1 MTDDELSYL
10 DDNESVEILEII
22 ERRKRSVH
30 PDRAN
35 DLDCMDNVAF
45 RSRSRLNK
53 DTAESLI
60 QMLDDTLSAP
70 SEKNYALSSTEKV
83 LIALRYYATG
93 SFQLV
98 LGDLAKVSQSSAS
111 RAIND
116 VLQNSCIVAAELYT
130 SATNRTRA
138 TTGESG
144 ILPQQWISCCLWS
157 HRLFPYPHNQPS
169 TVFDN
174 SHLRAV
180 LENEVPPEYHLVGD
194 NGYGCRSY
202 LLTPFLDPSTPQE
215 IRYNVAHKAAWNAV
229 ERQYGIMKRRF
240 ACLATSLRCSL
251 QNAMTIIVAIAV
263 LHNMALQMD
272 DVFEEIIE
280 EEDDEG
286 NTPTVANHAAGLA
299 KRNALLSTFFNN

>member
-1 MTDDELSYL
+1 MTDDDLSYL
-10 DDNESVEILEII
+10 DDIESLEILEII
-22 ERRKRSVH
+22 ERRMRSVH

-35 DLDCMDNVAF
+35 DLDCMDNVSF
-45 RSRSRLNK
+45 RSRYRLNK

-116 VLQNSCIVAAELYT
+116 VSKALASLRPNYI
-130 SATNRTRA
+130 R
-138 TTGESG
+138 
-144 ILPQQWISCCLWS
+144 LPQTGLELRQVSQEFYRNSGFPAVYGAIDCS
-157 HRLFPYPHNQPS
+157 HIPIINPGGDLAE
-169 TVFDN
+169 V
-174 SHLRAV
+174 AV

-194 NGYGCRSY
+194 NGYACRSY

-215 IRYNVAHKAAWNAV
+215 IRYNVAHKAARNVV

-251 QNAMTIIVAIAV
+251 QNAMTVIVAIAV
-263 LHNMALQMD
+263 LHNIALQMD